1 MRKPCCTAQCFAAD
15 SGGYVPAPLYYTN
28 GAAGRSL
35 TGITNTQTYEAQ
47 NNITDPFFPLTQAQ
61 AAVYQYTTNS
71 IYGAA
76 STTTR
81 AIWIVY
87 HHKL

>member
-1 MRKPCCTAQCFAAD
+1 M
-15 SGGYVPAPLYYTN
+15 PAPLYYTN

-81 AIWIVY
+81 ATWIVSHY
-87 HHKL
+87 RLYRYFF